1 MGKTRSHSGKYEE
14 KGRISAF
21 RKSLTQDQILEL
33 QDAISEFF
41 QTEKEKI
48 RLEKSFFGDT
58 DAIALDLKMVPLG
71 EEMDDMEWEE
81 EEKEK

>member
-48 RLEKSFFGDT
+48 RLEKSFFEGT

-71 EEMDDMEWEE
+71 EEMDDMEWKEE
-81 EEKEK
+81 ENEK